1 MLLVAE
7 TMCKPRARLVGPG
20 AMADTRRMRRTMLAA
35 VVGAGLALLP
45 APAVAHSGDV
55 GGFGAGFLHPLGGLD
70 HVLAMLAVGMWGA
83 QLGAPALWV
92 LPIAFPMVMALGG
105 VAGIVGLPLP
115 GVELGIT
122 LSVVVLGAMI
132 AFERRP
138 PLWVA
143 GLLVACF
150 AVFHGYAHGVELP
163 GQASAV
169 PYSAGFVTAT
179 GLIHL
184 AGIAVGLVIALP
196 YGPRLLRLGGSLIS
210 AAGVFLA
217 WGVLAA

>member
-1 MLLVAE
+1 
-7 TMCKPRARLVGPG
+7 
-20 AMADTRRMRRTMLAA
+20 MRRTTLAA
-35 VVGAGLALLP
+35 TALAASGALLLP
-45 APAVAHSGDV
+45 APAAAHVGSI

-83 QLGAPALWV
+83 QLGAPALWA
-92 LPIAFPMVMALGG
+92 LPIAFPMVMAFGG
-105 VAGIVGLPLP
+105 VAGILGLPLP
-115 GVELGIT
+115 GVEIGIT

-132 AFERRP
+132 AFDRRP

-169 PYSAGFVTAT
+169 PYSAGFLTAT

-184 AGIAVGLVIALP
+184 AGIAIGLIVGLP
-196 YGPRLLRLGGSLIS
+196 YGARLLRVGGSVIS
-210 AAGVFLA
+210 AAGLFLA
-217 WGVLAA
+217 WSLLAA

>member
-1 MLLVAE
+1 MMPPAAA
-7 TMCKPRARLVGPG
+7 CA
-20 AMADTRRMRRTMLAA
+20 ALA
-35 VVGAGLALLP
+35 LLLP
-45 APAVAHSGDV
+45 APAAAHTGDI

-70 HVLAMLAVGMWGA
+70 HILAMLAVGMWGA

-132 AFERRP
+132 AFDRRP
-138 PLWVA
+138 PLWLA

-163 GQASAV
+163 GQASAA

-184 AGIAVGLVIALP
+184 AGIAIGLVVALP
-196 YGPRLLRLGGSLIS
+196 YGLQLLRVGGSLIS
-210 AAGVFLA
+210 AAGIFLA
-217 WGVLAA
+217 WGLLAA